1 MNPYR
6 CTFQMGMEKA
16 LEYRVNFVLSLLSA
30 VFPIVIQ
37 TFLWN
42 YLYGNSD
49 AAAMTGYS
57 YSQIM
62 VYTLL
67 ASMVSHL
74 VYTGFEYQVNEDIKN
89 GGLNKYLVKP
99 VNYRSYQFFSFL
111 GEKAPQLLI
120 LLAVAAVLLIFS
132 VAALGLMLSFPRV
145 LAFLVSLILALVLN
159 FFIFY
164 CVALISF
171 WLTDVNLLFGTV
183 SVVLV
188 VVSGGVFPMD
198 IFGERIAFAV
208 NLLPFGYTT
217 QFPVNIIN
225 GRFGLKETGAG
236 FLCQIFWICCF
247 GMLAEILWKRGLKR
261 FTAVGG

>member
-120 LLAVAAVLLIFS
+120 LLAVAAALLIFS
-132 VAALGLMLSFPRV
+132 VAVLGLMLSFPRV
-145 LAFLVSLILALVLN
+145 LAFLVSLVLALVLN
-159 FFIFY
+159 FFYLLLCGADKLLADGRESAVRHGERGAGGGQRRGIPYGYFRGTDRF
-164 CVALISF
+164 CGESSAF
-171 WLTDVNLLFGTV
+171 WLYD
-183 SVVLV
+183 SVP
-188 VVSGGVFPMD
+188 GK
-198 IFGERIAFAV
+198 
-208 NLLPFGYTT
+208 YY
-217 QFPVNIIN
+217 
-225 GRFGLKETGAG
+225 
-236 FLCQIFWICCF
+236 
-247 GMLAEILWKRGLKR
+247 
-261 FTAVGG
+261 

>member
-120 LLAVAAVLLIFS
+120 LLAVAAALLIFS
-132 VAALGLMLSFPRV
+132 VAVLGLMLSFPRV

-225 GRFGLKETGAG
+225 GRFGLKETGKIGRAH
-236 FLCQIFWICCF
+236 
-247 GMLAEILWKRGLKR
+247 
-261 FTAVGG
+261 V

>member
-6 CTFQMGMEKA
+6 CVFQMGIENS
-16 LEYRVNFVLSLLSA
+16 LEYRANFFLSLLSA

-42 YLYGNSD
+42 YLYGHSD

-57 YSQIM
+57 YTQIM

-67 ASMVSHL
+67 AGMVSHL
-74 VYTGFEYQVNEDIKN
+74 VSTGFEYQVNTDIKN
-89 GGLNKYLVKP
+89 GGLNRYLVRP

-111 GEKAPQLLI
+111 GEKAPQLMI
-120 LLAVAAVLLIFS
+120 LLTVAACLIGFSAAVL
-132 VAALGLMLSFPRV
+132 GLTLSAGRVVLFLAGLV
-145 LAFLVSLILALVLN
+145 LALILN

-164 CVALISF
+164 CVALLSF

-183 SVVLV
+183 SVVLA

-198 IFGERIAFAV
+198 IFGKKIALLI

-225 GRFGLKETGAG
+225 GRFDGSRIFSG
-236 FLCQIFWICCF
+236 FLCQVFWIACF
-247 GMLAEILWKRGLKR
+247 GILGEFLWKRGLKR

>member
-6 CTFQMGMEKA
+6 CIFQMGVEKS
-16 LEYRVNFVLSLLSA
+16 LEYRANFFLSLLSA
-30 VFPIVIQ
+30 VFPIIIQ

-42 YLYGNSD
+42 YLYGHSD

-57 YSQIM
+57 YTQII

-67 ASMVSHL
+67 AGMVSHL
-74 VYTGFEYQVNEDIKN
+74 VSTGFEYQMNTDVKN
-89 GGLNKYLVKP
+89 GGLNKYLVRP

-111 GEKAPQLLI
+111 GEKAPQLMI
-120 LLAVAAVLLIFS
+120 LLMVAACLIGFS
-132 VAALGLMLSFPRV
+132 VAVLGLTLSAGRV
-145 LAFLVSLILALVLN
+145 LIFLISLVLALVLN

-164 CVALISF
+164 CVALMSF
-171 WLTDVNLLFGTV
+171 WLTDVNLMFGTV

-188 VVSGGVFPMD
+188 VVSGGIFPMD
-198 IFGERIAFAV
+198 IFGERIAALIR
-208 NLLPFGYTT
+208 LLPFGYTT

-225 GRFGLKETGAG
+225 GRFDWGQTGIG
-236 FLCQIFWICCF
+236 FLCQIFWIVCF
-247 GMLAEILWKRGLKR
+247 GVLGELLWKRGLKR

>member
-6 CTFQMGMEKA
+6 CCFLMGVEKS
-16 LEYRVNFVLSLLSA
+16 LEYRANFFLSLLSA
-30 VFPIVIQ
+30 VFPIIIQ

-49 AAAMTGYS
+49 AASMTGYS
-57 YSQIM
+57 YTQIM

-67 ASMVSHL
+67 ATLISHL
-74 VYTGFEYQVNEDIKN
+74 VTTGFEYEMNTDIKN

-99 VNYRSYQFFSFL
+99 VSYRSYQFFSFL

-120 LLAVAAVLLIFS
+120 LLIVAAGLIGFS
-132 VAALGLMLSFPRV
+132 VAFLELTLSLGRV
-145 LAFLVSLILALVLN
+145 LAFLVSLVLAVVLN

-164 CVALISF
+164 SVALISF
-171 WLTDVNLLFGTV
+171 WLTDVNLMFGTV

-198 IFGERIAFAV
+198 IFGEKAAFLI

-225 GRFGLKETGAG
+225 GRYDWAQAGSG

-247 GMLAEILWKRGLKR
+247 GVLAELLWKSGLKR
-261 FTAVGG
+261 FAGVGG

>member
-16 LEYRVNFVLSLLSA
+16 LEYRVNFILSLLSA
-30 VFPIVIQ
+30 VFPIIIQ

-49 AAAMTGYS
+49 AASMTGYS

-67 ASMVSHL
+67 AAMVSHL
-74 VYTGFEYQVNEDIKN
+74 VYTGFEYQVNQDIKN
-89 GGLNKYLVKP
+89 GGLNKYLVRP

-120 LLAVAAVLLIFS
+120 LLAVAAALLVFS
-132 VAALGLMLSFPRV
+132 VFTLGLVLSLPRV
-145 LAFLVSLILALVLN
+145 LAFLTSLVLALVLN

-188 VVSGGVFPMD
+188 VVSGGIFPMD
-198 IFGERIAFAV
+198 IFGERIAFLI

-225 GRFGLKETGAG
+225 GRFGLYETAVG
-236 FLCQIFWICCF
+236 FICQIFWIICF
-247 GMLAEILWKRGLKR
+247 GMLGGLLWKRGLR
-261 FTAVGG
+261 RYTAVGG

>member
-6 CTFQMGMEKA
+6 CVFQMGIENA
-16 LEYRVNFVLSLLSA
+16 LEYRANFLLSLVSA

-42 YLYGNSD
+42 FIYGNSD
-49 AAAMTGYS
+49 GASMTGYS
-57 YSQIM
+57 YSQII

-67 ASMVSHL
+67 AAIVSRL
-74 VYTGFEYQVNEDIKN
+74 VATGFEYQVNADIRD
-89 GGLNKYLVKP
+89 GGLNKYLVRP
-99 VNYRSYQFFSFL
+99 VSYRKYQFFSFL
-111 GEKAPQLLI
+111 GEKSPQFLLV
-120 LLAVAAVLLIFS
+120 LAVAAVLIAFS
-132 VAALGLMLSFPRV
+132 AAVLGLPFSAARMLV
-145 LAFLVSLILALVLN
+145 FLTSLVLALVLN

-164 CVALISF
+164 CVALLSF

-198 IFGERIAFAV
+198 IFGETIALLV
-208 NLLPFGYTT
+208 DLLPFGYTT

-225 GRFGLKETGAG
+225 GRFGWTRIGVG
-236 FLCQIFWICCF
+236 FLCQAFWICVF
-247 GMLAEILWKRGLKR
+247 ALLARLLWAKGLKR
-261 FTAVGG
+261 FTSARG